1 MYLGIKDCIICE
13 IDKDLSVD
21 KIKKGLSSTTFE
33 VFNFKVID
41 SDILEVEYKWL
52 DSIKIKDKIVSR
64 KQKTVKSWIYHKIN
78 HIIVFANSES
88 DVNFFKIKIQNSLH
102 VIFKD
107 INIFEKWK
115 KDYLNKGLWIADLT
129 NIQIKNN
136 IIPYDDEEMINISI
150 HHLDFK
156 EINAYLT
163 KRLDSLVSLTFK
175 YNGSNNITF
184 YLDPKSIIS
193 FPDTI
198 RLNEMIEVFDEV
210 LNDQK

>member
-1 MYLGIKDCIICE
+1 MYLGIKDCIICK

-33 VFNFKVID
+33 IFNFKVID
-41 SDILEVEYKWL
+41 SDILEVKYKWL

-88 DVNFFKIKIQNSLH
+88 DVNFFKIKIQKSLH

-115 KDYLNKGLWIADLT
+115 KEYLNK
-129 NIQIKNN
+129 
-136 IIPYDDEEMINISI
+136 
-150 HHLDFK
+150 
-156 EINAYLT
+156 
-163 KRLDSLVSLTFK
+163 R
-175 YNGSNNITF
+175 
-184 YLDPKSIIS
+184 
-193 FPDTI
+193 
-198 RLNEMIEVFDEV
+198 
-210 LNDQK
+210 

>member
-1 MYLGIKDCIICE
+1 MYLGIKDCIICK

-33 VFNFKVID
+33 IFNFKVID
-41 SDILEVEYKWL
+41 SDILEVKYKWL

-88 DVNFFKIKIQNSLH
+88 DVNFFKIKIQKSLH

-115 KDYLNKGLWIADLT
+115 KEYLNKRLWIADLT

-136 IIPYDDEEMINISI
+136 IIPYDDEKMINISV
-150 HHLDFK
+150 HRLDFK
-156 EINAYLT
+156 EINGYLT

-175 YNGSNNITF
+175 YKSSNNITF

-198 RLNEMIEVFDEV
+198 KLNEMIEIFEEV
-210 LNDQK
+210 LND